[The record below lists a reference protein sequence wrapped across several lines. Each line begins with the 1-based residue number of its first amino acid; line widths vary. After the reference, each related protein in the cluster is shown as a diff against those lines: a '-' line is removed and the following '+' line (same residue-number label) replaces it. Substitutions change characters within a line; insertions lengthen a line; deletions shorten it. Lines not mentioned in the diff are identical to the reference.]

1 MLSCW
6 ARKAHVAL
14 ALLGT
19 SIGGLTLTAQF
30 FLTLHLAE
38 AGGYSFAGSIVFF
51 FSFFTI
57 VTNILV
63 FLCFASE
70 FMPDSWSISAF
81 FRQPSV
87 RSAVA
92 VYITVVA
99 LVYIFILQHLW
110 DPQGLSEFLD
120 RLLHYVMPA
129 LYLLFWLFFVP
140 KGEARWIQAL
150 YWVTYPLAY
159 GAYVMTRGAFTG
171 LYPYPILDA
180 GRLGYALAFR
190 NLGLIFLLFLG
201 IGFLVVAADR
211 WLGQR
216 RNPATSDGRR
226 RA

>member
-1 MLSCW
+1 MLAGR
-6 ARKAHVAL
+6 ARKAHAAL

-19 SIGGLTLTAQF
+19 LIGGATLLAQF
-30 FLTLHLAE
+30 LLTLHLAQ
-38 AGGYSFAGSIVFF
+38 AGGYSFVGSIVFF

-57 VTNILV
+57 LTNILV

-70 FMPDSWSISAF
+70 FLPGSGRISGF
-81 FRQPSV
+81 FRESAV

-110 DPQGLSEFLD
+110 DPQGLSKFLD

-140 KGEARWIQAL
+140 KGQARWMQAL
-150 YWVTYPLAY
+150 QWLVYPVAY
-159 GAYVMTRGAFTG
+159 GVYVMTRGAVTG

-180 GRLGYALAFR
+180 GRFGYAIAFR

-201 IGFLVVAADR
+201 IGFLIVAVDR
-211 WLGQR
+211 SLGR
-216 RNPATSDGRR
+216 SRNLAFSDGGRG
-226 RA
+226 A